1 MSDDINLS
9 QISQTIDTTN
19 PILLS
24 SKGNH
29 KIYWLG
35 IDDETAFRCNV
46 YMIKD
51 NDEYI
56 IVDPGSRKFHNQV
69 KQRVEQIVPANKI
82 SALIVCHQDPDVA
95 ASIVDWL
102 DINSEITIISSTR
115 TNVLLPHYGKSNYN
129 FFDISQNNRWQ
140 FKSGNILE
148 FIEAPFLH
156 FSGAFTTLDTTS
168 SYLFSGDIWAA
179 LDDEWSLVVKDFEYH
194 TTLMDLFHI
203 DYMAS
208 NKAAIGYVQ
217 RLEGKEILA
226 ILPQHGS
233 IIDTNN
239 IENAIDYLVDL
250 QCGLDVI
257 YPTL

>member
-102 DINSEITIISSTR
+102 DINDKITIISSTR
-115 TNVLLPHYGKSNYN
+115 TNVLLPHLEKIIIIFLIYLKTI
-129 FFDISQNNRWQ
+129 D
-140 FKSGNILE
+140 GNLK
-148 FIEAPFLH
+148 
-156 FSGAFTTLDTTS
+156 
-168 SYLFSGDIWAA
+168 
-179 LDDEWSLVVKDFEYH
+179 V
-194 TTLMDLFHI
+194 
-203 DYMAS
+203 
-208 NKAAIGYVQ
+208 
-217 RLEGKEILA
+217 EIF
-226 ILPQHGS
+226 
-233 IIDTNN
+233 
-239 IENAIDYLVDL
+239 
-250 QCGLDVI
+250 
-257 YPTL
+257 